1 MTTLTHLGISCR
13 SLSNALL
20 TFLEGRIP
28 VRVKFFFQ
36 KRSNG
41 KGVAHSTCLKS
52 VRVDHFR
59 WSGAENEGFV
69 WKGLKKAWRRA
80 TEERER
86 GRGRWSVRTDRQR
99 DQLIKG
105 RRRRAT
111 GKGKES
117 GMRERGGA
125 PPPLTPSPPS
135 KHLSCNSSLP
145 SLLPL
150 PAFSFRAHLFSTPP
164 TRKLHSPPL
173 NT

>member
-1 MTTLTHLGISCR
+1 M
-13 SLSNALL
+13 
-20 TFLEGRIP
+20 EG
-28 VRVKFFFQ
+28 VE
-36 KRSNG
+36 
-41 KGVAHSTCLKS
+41 KGVAERNGGKREGEGKM
-52 VRVDHFR
+52 V
-59 WSGAENEGFV
+59 GAD
-69 WKGLKKAWRRA
+69 RR
-80 TEERER
+80 T
-86 GRGRWSVRTDRQR
+86 

-111 GKGKES
+111 GKGRES